1 MVIYVEFRYRPN
13 GEVLISE
20 SLEKLEAEVSRLKRE
35 EAQKKIAEAAS
46 KLLF

>member
-13 GEVLISE
+13 GEVLISDN
-20 SLEKLEAEVSRLKRE
+20 LEKLEAEVARLKRE
-35 EAQKKIAEAAS
+35 EAQKKIAEAVS